1 MSSEGNS
8 DSATPVL
15 LTLILSSLFQSGR
28 QYTRLTEGRWRV
40 YTAAPTLRSCP
51 NGVATAQIAMHA
63 CDMQLGALGTYL
75 YAWRNELFV
84 L

>member
-8 DSATPVL
+8 GSATPV

-28 QYTRLTEGRWRV
+28 QYTRLTEGRRRV

-63 CDMQLGALGTYL
+63 CDMQLDAWCTYF
-75 YAWRNELFV
+75 YAWRNEFLV